1 MYTTTTSQSS
11 VRMGSGE
18 RAAEQPKHHE
28 DRRLEDQNACVCL
41 GHRRIADF
49 ADFTEHGTSISV
61 QGSRFTVHGS
71 RFTVHGSRFTVHG
84 SRFTVHGS
92 NGMACAGRL
101 VMVAKRFQEL
111 VVWQLSRDL
120 ERRVFAFTAIVP

>member
-28 DRRLEDQNACVCL
+28 DRRLKDQNACVCL

-49 ADFTEHGTSISV
+49 ADFTEHGGSRSV
-61 QGSRFTVHGS
+61 QGSGFRDDALAECAFRERTLLMQASRVDRLIRAVDVEQATPRPLTVTCRPCLGGS
-71 RFTVHGSRFTVHG
+71 SPTRAT
-84 SRFTVHGS
+84 
-92 NGMACAGRL
+92 
-101 VMVAKRFQEL
+101 
-111 VVWQLSRDL
+111 
-120 ERRVFAFTAIVP
+120 